1 MRHLSLTVSGEEEC
15 KGGRRQTALAYGRQ
29 PAARAAPRIDR
40 PDAQLVIWLK
50 KKLCAVL
57 VLGLAARVTYGLPV
71 AIICAW

>member
-50 KKLCAVL
+50 KNCV
-57 VLGLAARVTYGLPV
+57 R
-71 AIICAW
+71 C